1 MRLQMGIGSANISAS
16 QNPYHSRCF
25 SLLRIAFGRAPHA
38 RSELDGG
45 TLPRSIES
53 IEAEPFAQP
62 VGRPAHPTADSCR
75 RLAEPG
81 RPAAN
86 PKNRLGTVS
95 RRRLGRL
102 GAFEPARA
110 LGGISSRKNEDAAHE
125 DDFVFRVPF
134 PHPRP
139 VPLSQLDQP
148 TLKAEVPI

>member
-53 IEAEPFAQP
+53 IEAEPVAQP
-62 VGRPAHPTADSCR
+62 VARRAPPRGDPFSR

-86 PKNRLGTVS
+86 LKNRLGTVS

-125 DDFVFRVPF
+125 DDF
-134 PHPRP
+134 
-139 VPLSQLDQP
+139 
-148 TLKAEVPI
+148 